1 MNDEIEYD
9 EEAAP
14 LFSFWQ
20 ALLLLPL
27 AWGIL
32 IGLYWAIGSFMFS
45 MATGYKPP
53 LWMQDFTFLKRVV
66 LHIATITM
74 IVALLFWLKI
84 RLQNKNNPEHLSSY
98 LGFHEPNWWF
108 FGKWTLIVV
117 AIHAITWSGNITPTK
132 DRVLENVLQY
142 GLWLPLIGTL
152 IIAPVWEEIFF
163 RGILWTAIHDSVEH
177 ESEKIAFWISSLA
190 FAFAHVPSQGVSPSI
205 ILHHLAFSWLVVR
218 ARTQGGSLAL
228 AIWLHFLSNFLV
240 MAEALWAVSQRVQAA

>member
-9 EEAAP
+9 EETAP

-117 AIHAITWSGNITPTK
+117 VIHAITWSSNITPTK
-132 DRVLENVLQY
+132 DRVLEDVLQY
-142 GLWLPLIGTL
+142 GLWLPLIATL
-152 IIAPVWEEIFF
+152 IVAPVWEEIFF
-163 RGILWTAIHDSVEH
+163 RGILWTAIHDSVQKN
-177 ESEKIAFWISSLA
+177 SEQIAFWISGLA
-190 FAFAHVPSQGVSPSI
+190 FAVGHMNFNAWAMVQY
-205 ILHHLAFSWLVVR
+205 LAFSWLAIR